1 MLILT
6 HKNYKLIKN
15 FLGGHAQKWM
25 WPVRSRD
32 SKIDCVSKIEQ
43 MEQTDL
49 LHAGTNSGKL
59 KVETVIC
66 GWVWSEIAEIFQF
79 MRPKNLL

>member
-1 MLILT
+1 MLIQT
-6 HKNYKLIKN
+6 HKNYKLMKN

-25 WPVRSRD
+25 WPVRSQD

-43 MEQTDL
+43 MELTDL

-59 KVETVIC
+59 KVDSVIF
-66 GWVWSEIAEIFQF
+66 GWVWSKIAEI
-79 MRPKNLL
+79 

>member
-1 MLILT
+1 MLIQT

-15 FLGGHAQKWM
+15 LLGGHAHKLM
-25 WPVRSRD
+25 WPVRSQD

-43 MEQTDL
+43 MELTDL

-59 KVETVIC
+59 KVDSVIF
-66 GWVWSEIAEIFQF
+66 GWVWSKIAEI
-79 MRPKNLL
+79 